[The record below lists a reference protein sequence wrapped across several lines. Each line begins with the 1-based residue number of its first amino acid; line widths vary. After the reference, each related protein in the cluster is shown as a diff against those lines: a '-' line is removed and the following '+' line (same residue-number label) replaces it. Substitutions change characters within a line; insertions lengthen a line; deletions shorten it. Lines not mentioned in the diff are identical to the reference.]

1 MTGLQNLLALA
12 ALTGASAALPSSAPL
27 TLAQVAVP
35 QDHGPQQVIVQ
46 TREFAGGT
54 ESGWHTHPGTEIAV
68 VVDGEVELHTPTG
81 VLLVAEGES
90 FTVPRGLPHNG
101 VNTETTA
108 AALVITLVVDQGAP
122 LRTAVE
128 RSATANSPH

>member
-1 MTGLQNLLALA
+1 MTGLQNLLAFT

-46 TREFAGGT
+46 TREFAGRT

-81 VLLVAEGES
+81 VLQVAEGES
-90 FTVPRGLPHNG
+90 FTVPRGLAHNG
-101 VNTETTA
+101 VNAEPTA

-122 LRTAVE
+122 LRVAAE
-128 RSATANSPH
+128 QPAAASRR